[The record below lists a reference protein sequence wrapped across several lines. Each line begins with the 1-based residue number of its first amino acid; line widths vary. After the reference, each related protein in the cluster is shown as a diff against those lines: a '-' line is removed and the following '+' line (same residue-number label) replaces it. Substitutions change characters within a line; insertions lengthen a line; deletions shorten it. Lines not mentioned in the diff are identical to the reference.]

1 MQPKTPH
8 SRWRSALTK
17 MAPLCNTL
25 PIRGDDTRYFYSHPA
40 VSTAMQWRFRFCRAP
55 PLRAVSPDT
64 SPVPVDPDPV
74 VR

>member
-1 MQPKTPH
+1 MQPKTHH

-17 MAPLCNTL
+17 MASLCNTL

-40 VSTAMQWRFRFCRAP
+40 VSTAMQWRFRFAAP
-55 PLRAVSPDT
+55 LPSAPSPRT
-64 SPVPVDPDPV
+64 PPVPVDPDPV